1 MCNACR
7 KSLTTTCHNFTKNE
21 TKLTVVN
28 CFTILDNHDWF
39 IRFLMKISRDCGQ
52 TFGDA
57 KIFKFIMYVYCI
69 VYTLSLK
76 TMFAYN
82 FWEDTSV
89 SEYRIYLWFHA
100 PLTQLKIRHFDFQ
113 LQWRS
118 VIGSKL
124 DFHAL
129 QPTLSSCPAGGDIK
143 FCESFH

>member
-1 MCNACR
+1 M
-7 KSLTTTCHNFTKNE
+7 
-21 TKLTVVN
+21 VVN
-28 CFTILDNHDWF
+28 CFTILDNHHWF
-39 IRFLMKISRDCGQ
+39 IRFLMKISRYCEFTHLYQCGQ

-57 KIFKFIMYVYCI
+57 QIFKFIIYVHCI

-89 SEYRIYLWFHA
+89 SEYRIYLWSHS

-113 LQWRS
+113 LQWLS
-118 VIGSKL
+118 VIRLKL

-129 QPTLSSCPAGGDIK
+129 QHTLSSCPAGGDIK